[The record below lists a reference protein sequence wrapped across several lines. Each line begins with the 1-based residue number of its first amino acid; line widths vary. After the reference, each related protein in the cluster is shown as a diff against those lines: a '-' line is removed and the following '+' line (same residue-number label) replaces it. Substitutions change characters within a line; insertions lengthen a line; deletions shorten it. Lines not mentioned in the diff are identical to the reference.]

1 MPGGAEPVKSGAQRT
16 TNVQRVPME
25 TLSKESL
32 QFKILE
38 LCPEVQEM
46 GLYCVVM
53 GKGNR
58 Y

>member
-1 MPGGAEPVKSGAQRT
+1 
-16 TNVQRVPME
+16 ME
-25 TLSKESL
+25 SMSKEGL
-32 QFKILE
+32 QHKILE

-46 GLYCVVM
+46 GLYYVVM